1 MEVKNMSVHD
11 FTVKK
16 KNGEEV
22 CLRDYK
28 DKVLLIVNTAS
39 KCGFTS
45 QYAELEQLY
54 KKYQAQGLVVLAF
67 PSNQFAS
74 QEPGT
79 DEEIQNFCQVNYG
92 VTFPVFAKVDVRGE
106 TAQPLYK
113 YLVEEKG
120 FAGLEFLGDK
130 LAGFLKSNLP
140 EFLVGDAI
148 KWNFTKFLVDKNGK
162 VVKRYESMVN
172 PLDIAPDIENL
183 L

>member
-1 MEVKNMSVHD
+1 MSVHD

-16 KNGEEV
+16 KNGEEI
-22 CLRDYK
+22 CLREYK

-45 QYAELEQLY
+45 QYAELEKLY
-54 KKYQAQGLVVLAF
+54 KQYQERGLVILGF

-92 VTFPVFAKVDVRGE
+92 VTFPILAKSEVRGAN
-106 TAQPLYK
+106 AQPLYK
-113 YLVEEKG
+113 YLVEQQG
-120 FAGLEFLGDK
+120 FAGLEFLGEK
-130 LAGFLKSNLP
+130 LSGFLKSNLP
-140 EFLVGDAI
+140 EFLVGDEV
-148 KWNFTKFLVDKNGK
+148 KWNFTKFLIDKQGK
-162 VVKRYESMVN
+162 VIKRYESMVN
-172 PLDIAPDIENL
+172 PLNIAPDIEKL